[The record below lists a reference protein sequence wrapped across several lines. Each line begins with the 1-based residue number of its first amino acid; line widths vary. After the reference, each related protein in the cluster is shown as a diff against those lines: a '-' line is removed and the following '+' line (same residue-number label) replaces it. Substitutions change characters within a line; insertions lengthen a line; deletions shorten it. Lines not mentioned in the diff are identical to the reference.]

1 MKKIKLDKIP
11 YLFKNVSLSE
21 EVFISN
27 NIIPIEGS
35 MVVVQGLENQ
45 GKKDDFDFINGRQG
59 KAVKGDIFP
68 GVLGLRKAVVEFA
81 GHIPNHIEVGD
92 ELYLICESGLI
103 GQISGIYE
111 SWGKPMKVK
120 VLGGIVDK
128 NSDSLN
134 LKNYSLP
141 KINNQT
147 NIPIIALIGT
157 RMDCGKT
164 TMACKIT
171 LNLKNNDKKISSIK
185 PTGVAFSQDL
195 YKLKDHG
202 SQVVL
207 DFVDMGLP
215 STCNGNAK
223 KIISATEYLINH
235 AKSSNPD
242 LILVE
247 FGDSLLGGY
256 HVNDIL
262 NYQPIKNQIKFI
274 ILAAN
279 DLLGIKGAIEVLK
292 ENKLKIDLV
301 TGPIANSKIGIDLI
315 KKNFD
320 IEAESNQ
327 HEIPKTTTLI
337 MNLLK
342 INSPIGEK

>member
-11 YLFKNVSLSE
+11 YLFKNVNLSY

-27 NIIPIEGS
+27 KITPIEGS
-35 MVVVQGLENQ
+35 IIVVQALENE
-45 GKKDDFDFINGRQG
+45 GKKDEFDFANGRLG
-59 KAVKGDIFP
+59 KVVKGDIFS
-68 GVLGLRKAVVEFA
+68 GILGLRKAVVEFA
-81 GHIPNHIEVGD
+81 GYIPTHVKVGD
-92 ELYLICESGLI
+92 ELYLVCESGLI
-103 GQISGIYE
+103 GQISGVYE

-128 NSDSLN
+128 DGNQLN

-141 KINNQT
+141 AIKNNN
-147 NIPIIALIGT
+147 NIPIIAFIGT

-164 TMACKIT
+164 TMACKIA
-171 LNLKNNDKKISSIK
+171 LNLKKNGKKINAIK

-195 YKLKDHG
+195 YKLKDYG

-215 STCNGNAK
+215 STCNGSIG
-223 KIISATEYLINH
+223 KIISVTENLINH

-242 LILVE
+242 LILME
-247 FGDSLLGGY
+247 FGDSLLGAY

-262 NYQPIKNQIKFI
+262 NYQKIKKQIKFT

-279 DLLGIKGAIEVLK
+279 DLLGIKGAIEILN
-292 ENKLKIDLV
+292 ESKLKIDLI

-315 KKNFD
+315 KKNFG
-320 IEAESNQ
+320 IKAESNQ
-327 HEIPKTTTLI
+327 HEIPKTINMIT
-337 MNLLK
+337 NLLK
-342 INSPIGEK
+342 INDE